1 VEPAASLTAQ
11 APPGDSF
18 YGMTRLP
25 FNRHLGMRFARADSG
40 EAVLSLAARP
50 GGQADGAVY
59 TLGEVAGAIALLDDL
74 GGQPVLMVTDTVTFT
89 SIASTDGELRTRARP
104 RTPSTPGAPR
114 PRKLRLTA
122 EVELLDAEDQQ
133 VAEMSVTF
141 NVRSASPELLEG
153 LAAQ

>member
-1 VEPAASLTAQ
+1 VEPAASMTAQ
-11 APPGDSF
+11 APPEDAF

-25 FNRHLGMRFARADSG
+25 FNRHLGMRFARTEDG
-40 EAVLSLAARP
+40 EAVLSLAARR

-74 GGQPVLMVTDTVTFT
+74 GGSPVLMVTDTVTFT
-89 SIASTDGELRTRARP
+89 SIASTDGEVRTRARP
-104 RTPSTPGAPR
+104 RAPLAPGAPR

-122 EVELLDAEDQQ
+122 EVALLDPGDAL

-141 NVRSASPELLEG
+141 NVRSVSPELLEG
-153 LAAQ
+153 LAAR